1 MEPTTGAGYNLAS
14 SIPTYKFGELKL
26 DNPKENHTRRNREFS
41 YSEPPVNLQ

>member
-26 DNPKENHTRRNREFS
+26 DNPKERKSHS
-41 YSEPPVNLQ
+41 KK